1 MSDTWN
7 EIQAVKRR
15 QESLRERLQKR
26 KRERQNLEIELG
38 AQTTTST
45 SASGVT
51 PGTTTKTGTHVWCI
65 IV

>member
-38 AQTTTST
+38 GVGAQTTAST
-45 SASGVT
+45 SASGVP
-51 PGTTTKTGTHVWCI
+51 PGTTTKTGTCM
-65 IV
+65 